1 MIYAGACDKVAINLG
16 TLFVV
21 INLGTLF
28 VVIVYGYKQFDD
40 KRIGEAF

>member
-1 MIYAGACDKVAINLG
+1 MVWNKVAIKPG
-16 TLFVV
+16 TF
-21 INLGTLF
+21 F

>member
-1 MIYAGACDKVAINLG
+1 MIYAGACDK
-16 TLFVV
+16 VV